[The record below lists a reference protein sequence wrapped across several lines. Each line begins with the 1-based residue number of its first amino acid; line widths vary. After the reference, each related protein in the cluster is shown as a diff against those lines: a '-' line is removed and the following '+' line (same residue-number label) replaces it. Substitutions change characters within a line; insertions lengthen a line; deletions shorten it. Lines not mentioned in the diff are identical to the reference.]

1 MSTMD
6 NASAQ
11 LAIALQLQDLNELEA
26 SGTVDRFVIRLQRQ
40 QLENDFGFDAVTFE
54 ASRRLALSIAKAVD
68 DDSALLARSFPL
80 PQIDNATFDRLAL
93 LNHSPSTSSNAI
105 GLAQQPE
112 STEEGPSSKIE
123 GNKRARPLMS
133 GDETASETVI
143 EMSPSTAQCASCSDN
158 STTDKLVKA
167 SCEHYY
173 CKDCFNRFVEASLQ
187 TDSGFP
193 PKCCNIPLSLITIA
207 NHVSAAVFSRYSARQ
222 AEIVSETTLYCGVQE
237 CGVRIEND
245 RIKGDRATCVTC
257 WRDTCT
263 LCRGEIP
270 KSVDGRNIDHACQK
284 DKAREQ
290 VLALAKEEGWQTCF
304 HCGNLVALN
313 FGCNHMR

>member
-26 SGTVDRFVIRLQRQ
+26 SRTVDRYVIRLQRQ

-54 ASRRLALSIAKAVD
+54 ASRRLALSMAKAVE
-68 DDSALLARSFPL
+68 DDSALLAQSAQL
-80 PQIDNATFDRLAL
+80 PQIDDATFDRLAS
-93 LNHSPSTSSNAI
+93 LNHSPSTSSNANEP
-105 GLAQQPE
+105 APRPKR
-112 STEEGPSSKIE
+112 TAEGKASKTE
-123 GNKRARPLMS
+123 GNKRARPLTS
-133 GDETASETVI
+133 EDETVI
-143 EMSPSTAQCASCSDN
+143 ETTLSTAQCASCSDN
-158 STTDKLVKA
+158 LTTDKLVKA

-173 CKDCFNRFVEASLQ
+173 CKDCFSRFVEASLQ

-193 PKCCNIPLSLITIA
+193 PKCCNIPLGLITIA
-207 NHVSAAVFSRYSARQ
+207 NNVSAAVFSRYNARQ
-222 AEIVSETTLYCGVQE
+222 AEIMNATTLHCSAQE
-237 CGVRIEND
+237 CGMRIEND

-263 LCRGEIP
+263 LCRGGLP
-270 KSVDGRNIDHACQK
+270 QNVDGRNIDHVCQK

-290 VLALAKEEGWQTCF
+290 VLALAKEQGWQTCF
-304 HCGNLVALN
+304 HCGHLVSLN
-313 FGCNHMR
+313 FGCSHVR